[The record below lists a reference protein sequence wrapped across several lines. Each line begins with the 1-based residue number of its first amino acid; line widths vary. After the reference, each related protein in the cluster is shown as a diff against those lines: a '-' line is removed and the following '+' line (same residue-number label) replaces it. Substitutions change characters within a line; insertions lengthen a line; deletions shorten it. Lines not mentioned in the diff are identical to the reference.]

1 MLKKLLSDESGQG
14 MTEYIIVITLIAVV
28 CVVAIKTFGEQIKD
42 LIQKS
47 LRRIKDDT
55 TGYWDGG

>member
-14 MTEYIIVITLIAVV
+14 MTEYIIVIALIAVV

-55 TGYWDGG
+55 MGYWDGG